1 MASKCNLRSISLP
14 SRPHPST
21 LRIEE
26 ELNRIKTGEGSS
38 ASTSGSICLGLS
50 GLEELYHCMEDLLNM
65 ASTQQ
70 VLSKHQQ
77 EKCVDELL
85 DGSVRLLDVCGI
97 ARDIVFQVKE
107 QIHALQ
113 SALRR
118 RKGDSSIE
126 KSIVNYTSFRKKMKK
141 EAKKLIVTLKQ
152 MDNKIGASTV
162 LDQDHHFLA
171 VIRVLR
177 ELNAMNNSIF
187 QSLFS
192 FLAAPVSGK
201 QTTWSLVSKLMH
213 KGTVACEQENV
224 NEFETVDAVLC
235 TCSSNVEKMQTAQK
249 RLEALESS
257 IQGLEDGLESVFKR
271 LVKARASLLNI
282 LSQ

>member
-50 GLEELYHCMEDLLNM
+50 GLEELYHCMDDLLNM

-77 EKCVDELL
+77 EKCVDEFL

-177 ELNAMNNSIF
+177 ELNSMNISIF

-192 FLAAPVSGK
+192 FLAAPVPGK

-235 TCSSNVEKMQTAQK
+235 RRSSNVEKMQTAQK

-257 IQGLEDGLESVFKR
+257 IQGLEDGLESLFRR